1 MTVTIPDLAPGAPSR
16 LVLVDAVEVDE
27 AVPTDGYIDFGLD
40 GDLRVPADG
49 RIITRSTRRVTLADG
64 KGQIRL
70 PVASGAVA
78 DDAGD
83 SWYIRVK
90 KSWLDYAYAIRVPAG
105 SGSVSLAHLAPVE
118 ELTAREAQ
126 WALRNASITV
136 REGAAAGSVSLAN
149 GTLHLDLTVPR
160 GLPGPGAVTTDTAVA
175 ALVETAS
182 QSQNALDSRFQRGYT
197 PGAFGV
203 SGDGTTDDTA
213 AWNSFLA
220 AVPAGAIIVSEPG
233 ARYKLTGPVT
243 VPKSVT
249 LDGGTW
255 LPHET
260 GPCLSITGDDVTLS
274 KLRFEAPSTS
284 AVNST
289 QRIIHVQG
297 TQESPVKGLRV
308 RDVTM
313 WGGYYASI
321 WLDWAQDFHIT
332 DCDIQDQQYAGIMV
346 MSSRAGVIRGNT
358 VRNVKMGG
366 TFTNAYGIALSDN
379 TNDYAGA
386 CDGIVVDSNIV
397 SDVPGWEGIDTHSGR
412 NLRITNNVVTGCRTG
427 IAVLAGNSARLIAPT
442 QNVITGNQVV
452 RGDAPDDKAGIQV
465 LGVSGGPLTSGIV
478 ADNVVYGYTRDLLV
492 TSQDRQRLV
501 LGAIATDAPQ
511 RLTPTAPQYREYN
524 VLTAITAE
532 GGAGTVTRSL
542 PAGWFTQPPLVQVTK
557 MSAQGAKF
565 IPYVGAVTTES
576 VVIGLYDPTQTQ
588 GGTTT
593 VQIAMRATQANS
605 ANAGGTPG
613 T

>member
-1 MTVTIPDLAPGAPSR
+1 MTEIHAFDPDGTPSPGAQT
-16 LVLVDAVEVDE
+16 A
-27 AVPTDGYIDFGLD
+27 LD
-40 GDLRVPADG
+40 
-49 RIITRSTRRVTLADG
+49 S
-64 KGQIRL
+64 
-70 PVASGAVA
+70 
-78 DDAGD
+78 
-83 SWYIRVK
+83 
-90 KSWLDYAYAIRVPAG
+90 
-105 SGSVSLAHLAPVE
+105 
-118 ELTAREAQ
+118 
-126 WALRNASITV
+126 
-136 REGAAAGSVSLAN
+136 
-149 GTLHLDLTVPR
+149 
-160 GLPGPGAVTTDTAVA
+160 AVA
-175 ALVETAS
+175 AIPESVLDPKVASYIGASTATTA
-182 QSQNALDSRFQRGYT
+182 ALDSRFQRGYT

-532 GGAGTVTRSL
+532 GGAGTVTMSL

>member
-49 RIITRSTRRVTLADG
+49 RIITRSTRRVTLVDG

-105 SGSVSLAHLAPVE
+105 TGSVSLAHLAPVE

-182 QSQNALDSRFQRGYT
+182 QSQTALDSRFQRGYT
-197 PGAFGV
+197 PTAFGV
-203 SGDGTTDDTA
+203 RGNGTTDDTA

-220 AVPAGAIIVSEPG
+220 ALPEGAIVVSPPG
-233 ARYKLTGPVT
+233 ARYKLSGPVT
-243 VPKSVT
+243 VPKGVT

-255 LPHET
+255 LPNET
-260 GPCLSITGDDVTLS
+260 GPCLRITGDDVTLS
-274 KLRFEAPSTS
+274 KLRFEAPYTS

-297 TQESPVKGLRV
+297 TQASPVKGLRI

-313 WGGYYASI
+313 RGGYYVSI
-321 WLDWAQDFHIT
+321 WADWAQDFHIT
-332 DCDIQDQQYAGIMV
+332 DCDIADQQYAGMMI
-346 MSSRAGVIRGNT
+346 MSSRAGVIRGNAI
-358 VRNVKMGG
+358 RNVKMGG

-442 QNVITGNQVV
+442 QNVITGNQVM
-452 RGDAPDDKAGIQV
+452 RGTAPDDKAGIQI
-465 LGVSGGPLTSGIV
+465 LGTSGGQLTTGV
-478 ADNVVYGYTRDLLV
+478 ATGNAIYGYTRDYLV
-492 TSQDRQRLV
+492 QTHDRQRLV
-501 LGAIATDAPQ
+501 MDSASTDAAAKLSP
-511 RLTPTAPQYREYN
+511 TPPPFREYN
-524 VLTAITAE
+524 ILTAITTS
-532 GGAGTVTRSL
+532 GTSGTVSRSL
-542 PAGWFTQPPLVQVTK
+542 PAGWFIVPPLVQVTK
-557 MSAQGAKF
+557 MSANGARF
-565 IPYVGAVTTES
+565 IPYVGTVTTES
-576 VVIGLYDPTQTQ
+576 VQIGLFDPTEQTT
-588 GGTTT
+588 GSTT
-593 VQIAMRATQANS
+593 VEIAMRAFQASS